1 MTYLQENTRKAVTVL
16 KLQAMREAGERIA
29 MLACYD
35 ASFAALLDHCG
46 VDVLLVGDSLGN
58 VLQGQQTTLHV
69 TLDHMAYHTESV
81 ARGNKNALIV
91 ADMPF
96 ATYAT
101 PTQAFENA
109 ARLMRAGAQMVKL
122 EGGAWLV
129 DTVRFLVQRGIP
141 VCAHIGLTPQSVHA
155 LGGFRVQGKTESG
168 ATQLIADALSLQEA
182 GAQLIVMEA
191 IPSSLSAEVTS
202 RLSIPTIGIGAG
214 VDCNGQV
221 LVLHDVLGVYLGR
234 KAKFVKDF
242 MAGESSIEAAIRSYV
257 SEVKAGTFP
266 STEHTFSA

>member
-1 MTYLQENTRKAVTVL
+1 
-16 KLQAMREAGERIA
+16 

-35 ASFAALLDHCG
+35 ANFAAMLDYCG

-58 VLQGQQTTLHV
+58 VLQGHSTTLPV
-69 TLDHMAYHTESV
+69 TIDHMAYHTESV

-101 PTQAFENA
+101 PTQAFDNA

-129 DTVRFLVQRGIP
+129 EIVHFLVQRGIP

-168 ATQLIADALSLQEA
+168 ATQLVEDAFSLQEA

-191 IPSSLSAEVTS
+191 IPPALSAEVTS
-202 RLSIPTIGIGAG
+202 KLTIPTIGIGAG
-214 VDCNGQV
+214 VDCTGQV
-221 LVLHDVLGVYLGR
+221 LVLHDVLGVYLDR

-242 MAGESSIEAAIRSYV
+242 MAGSTSIEGAVRAYV
-257 SEVKAGTFP
+257 SEVKAGAFP
-266 STEHTFSA
+266 KPEHTFS